1 MHQDVETAPPLFF
14 RQAPLPPRALRQNR
28 RQSLPIGLLLF
39 LATLLITNASNAEK
53 VSANGGHTN
62 HNDTHFSR
70 SLEGSSPANKTT
82 ILPFEAHYSAKWNKV
97 PLKGVA
103 VRKLTFNENN
113 QQEFSFNAKTLAAK
127 IQESS
132 QFSWQ
137 RCSPKPSAYLYERKG
152 LLKRKKILLQTFNW
166 KNQQV
171 TSNSGKTSSSFH
183 LPEQSTDKLSYQ
195 LAIRCDLKH
204 GNTALDY
211 QVVDK
216 KRIKQYSFK
225 IIGDELLETPLGILK
240 TVKVE
245 RIRDANE
252 RQTFLWF
259 AKELDY
265 LLVKLE
271 QNDTGANHYVINI
284 KALQNSQVTAKQ

>member
-1 MHQDVETAPPLFF
+1 MHQDVETAPPFLFG
-14 RQAPLPPRALRQNR
+14 QAPLPRRALRQNR

-53 VSANGGHTN
+53 VSANEGHTN

-70 SLEGSSPANKTT
+70 SLEGSSSANKTT
-82 ILPFEAHYSAKWNKV
+82 ILPFEAHYSAQWNKV

-152 LLKRKKILLQTFNW
+152 LLKRKKTLLQTFNW
-166 KNQQV
+166 ENQQV
-171 TSNSGKTSSSFH
+171 TSNSGKKSSSFH
-183 LPEQSTDKLSYQ
+183 LPEHSTDKLSYQ

-204 GNTALDY
+204 GSTALDY

-225 IIGDELLETPLGILK
+225 IIGEELLETPLGILK

-245 RIRDANE
+245 RVRDANE

-271 QNDTGANHYVINI
+271 QNDTGANHYIINI